1 MRETGLENRRYR
13 VAQWGT
19 GNVGLYALRAIIQ
32 HPRMDLVGCWVHSD
46 AKARRDAGELCGLPP
61 AGVIATQS
69 IDDIISAR
77 PDCVVYMPHESDFE
91 ALARLLGA
99 GINVSTSLLGFHSR
113 SYMDQGIREKLEDA
127 CKKGEASIYASGST
141 PGWFTE
147 IMPLA
152 LSGLERRLDCITLSD
167 FADMASRNS
176 PEMLFEV
183 LPFGKRPEDVPES
196 GPVGTAI
203 SSPPSFTMTAAALG
217 LPLDEIVTGRDFALA
232 KQRTT
237 VAAGTIEAGTIAAL
251 RMSITGLR
259 GGKPVIRR
267 NSVWYLTK
275 DIDQPW
281 DLRDTG
287 LHYSVEG
294 DLPLDVMIRF
304 PVSEEDYPKISPAM
318 TANPVLNA
326 VPYVCEAPPGILQ
339 TDDLPPIIG
348 KFA

>member
-1 MRETGLENRRYR
+1 MEQRRYR

-19 GNVGLYALRAIIQ
+19 GNVGLYALRTIIE
-32 HPRMDLVGCWVHSD
+32 HPHMDLVGLWVHSD
-46 AKARRDAGELCGLPP
+46 SKAGRDAGDLLGLPP
-61 AGVIATQS
+61 VGVTATQS
-69 IDDIISAR
+69 IDDILAAR
-77 PDCVVYMPHESDFE
+77 PDCVVYMPHENDFD

-113 SYMDQGIREKLEDA
+113 DYMDAAIRGKLEAA
-127 CKKGEASIYASGST
+127 CRQGGTSIYASGST

-152 LSGLERRLDCITLSD
+152 LSGLERRLECITLSD

-183 LPFGKRPEDVPES
+183 LPFGKKPEDVPPT
-196 GPVGTAI
+196 GPVGTAV

-232 KQRTT
+232 NQRTT
-237 VAAGTIEAGTIAAL
+237 IAAGTIEAGTIAAM

-259 GGKPVIRR
+259 GGKPVLRR

-281 DLRDTG
+281 DLRQTG
-287 LHYSVEG
+287 LHYRVEG
-294 DLPLDVMIRF
+294 DLPIDVMITF
-304 PVSEEDYPKISPAM
+304 PVSEEEYPKISPAM
-318 TANPVLNA
+318 TANPVVNA
-326 VPYVCEAPPGILQ
+326 VPYVCQAAPGILQ

>member
-1 MRETGLENRRYR
+1 MEQRRYR

-19 GNVGLYALRAIIQ
+19 GNVGLYALRTIIE
-32 HPRMDLVGCWVHSD
+32 HPHMDLVGLWVHSD
-46 AKARRDAGELCGLPP
+46 SKAGRDAGDLLGLPP
-61 AGVIATQS
+61 VGVTATQS
-69 IDDIISAR
+69 IDDILAAR
-77 PDCVVYMPHESDFE
+77 PDCVVYMPHENDLD

-113 SYMDQGIREKLEDA
+113 DYMDAAIRGKLEAA
-127 CKKGEASIYASGST
+127 CRQGGTSIYASGST

-152 LSGLERRLDCITLSD
+152 LSGLERRLECITLSD

-183 LPFGKRPEDVPES
+183 LPFGKKPEDVPPT
-196 GPVGTAI
+196 GPVGTAV

-232 KQRTT
+232 NQRTT
-237 VAAGTIEAGTIAAL
+237 IAAGTIEAGTIAAM

-259 GGKPVIRR
+259 GGKPVLRR

-281 DLRDTG
+281 DLRQTG
-287 LHYSVEG
+287 LHYRVEG
-294 DLPLDVMIRF
+294 DLPIDVMITF
-304 PVSEEDYPKISPAM
+304 PVSEEEYPKISPAM
-318 TANPVLNA
+318 TANPVVNA
-326 VPYVCEAPPGILQ
+326 VPYVCQAAPGILQ

>member
-1 MRETGLENRRYR
+1 MKQQRYR

-19 GNVGLYALRAIIQ
+19 GNVGLYALRTIIE
-32 HPRMDLVGCWVHSD
+32 HPHFDLVGLWVHSD
-46 AKARRDAGELCGLPP
+46 AKAGKDAGELCGLPP
-61 AGVIATQS
+61 TGVIAVQ
-69 IDDIISAR
+69 DIEPILAAQ
-77 PDCVVYMPHESDFE
+77 PDCVVYMPHENDFD

-113 SYMDQGIREKLEDA
+113 DYMDPAIRAKLEAA
-127 CKKGEASIYASGST
+127 CRQGGASLYASGST

-167 FADMASRNS
+167 FADMSSRNS

-183 LPFGKRPEDVPES
+183 LPFGRKPADVPEA
-196 GPVGTAI
+196 GPVGTAV

-232 KQRTT
+232 EQRTT
-237 VAAGTIEAGTIAAL
+237 IAAGTIEAGTIAAM
-251 RMSITGLR
+251 RMSITGIR
-259 GGKPVIRR
+259 GGKPVLRR
-267 NSVWYLTK
+267 NSIWYLTR

-281 DLRDTG
+281 DLRQTG

-294 DLPLDVMIRF
+294 DLPIDMMITF
-304 PVSEEDYPKISPAM
+304 PVSDADYPKISPAM
-318 TANPVLNA
+318 TANPVVNA
-326 VPYVCEAPPGILQ
+326 VPYVCDAPPGLLQ

>member
-1 MRETGLENRRYR
+1 MEQRRYR

-19 GNVGLYALRAIIQ
+19 GNVGLYALRTIIE
-32 HPRMDLVGCWVHSD
+32 HPHMDLVGLWVHSD
-46 AKARRDAGELCGLPP
+46 SKAGRDAGDLLGLPP
-61 AGVIATQS
+61 VGVTATQS
-69 IDDIISAR
+69 IDDILAAR
-77 PDCVVYMPHESDFE
+77 PDCVVYMPHENDFD

-113 SYMDQGIREKLEDA
+113 DYMDAAIRGKLEAA
-127 CKKGEASIYASGST
+127 CRQGGTSIYASGST

-152 LSGLERRLDCITLSD
+152 LSGLERRLECITLSD

-183 LPFGKRPEDVPES
+183 LPFGKKPEDVPPT
-196 GPVGTAI
+196 GPVGTAV

-217 LPLDEIVTGRDFALA
+217 LPLDGIVTGRDFALA
-232 KQRTT
+232 NQRTT
-237 VAAGTIEAGTIAAL
+237 IAAGTIEAGTIAAM

-259 GGKPVIRR
+259 GGKPVLRR

-281 DLRDTG
+281 DLRQTG
-287 LHYSVEG
+287 LHYRVEG
-294 DLPLDVMIRF
+294 DLPIDVMITF
-304 PVSEEDYPKISPAM
+304 PVSEEEYPKISPAM
-318 TANPVLNA
+318 TANPVVNA
-326 VPYVCEAPPGILQ
+326 VPYVCQAAPGILQ